1 MTMEPT
7 APAASALA
15 AQGVKGAASGA
26 GIATTLPLD
35 PITMG
40 VGLVAA
46 LVALLHTPPP
56 PGQDRTTWRVFAL
69 VAGSGFLAG
78 VFVPVAVA
86 GGTAYLPWLSNA
98 GDRPLQ
104 LAAAAL
110 IGAAPHVAPMLWRLW
125 RDTRGGAR

>member
-1 MTMEPT
+1 MAEPASHGGIAT
-7 APAASALA
+7 VAAKS
-15 AQGVKGAASGA
+15 AASGTLTA
-26 GIATTLPLD
+26 ATLPID

-46 LVALLHTPPP
+46 LVALLHIPPA
-56 PGQDRTTWRVFAL
+56 PGQDRAGAKVFAL

-86 GGTAYLPWLSNA
+86 GGTNYLPWLTAA

-104 LAAAAL
+104 LAAAAV
-110 IGAAPHVAPMLWRLW
+110 IGALPHVAPLLWRLW
-125 RDTRGGAR
+125 RESKGGPAA